1 MERINNV
8 EDLRLDVIKIYE
20 ELRTGKLGLR
30 EAKELNN
37 AAGKILGSA
46 KLELE
51 YNAYTKT
58 QKRILFLETPKVK

>member
-58 QKRILFLETPKVK
+58 QKRILFLETPEVQ